1 MERSQE
7 PAKLWHDSG
16 IHAHVGRT
24 VWLYTRHI
32 EFDGDEYDVI
42 SYRKVAKEIEP
53 SEFKRL
59 EDRFKDSRIQYIR
72 AMNSVVNCGFF
83 SDVFRQIVKN

>member
-1 MERSQE
+1 MFG
-7 PAKLWHDSG
+7 SG
-16 IHAHVGRT
+16 PFAYCACLDEMSDETYKKSI
-24 VWLYTRHI
+24 RHI